1 MPRGLTCPGWNCL
14 QRPRVLSLPNQRFA
28 GYRIRPMTTTI
39 GQALARSRP
48 RKLFAVLA
56 ALAVVAADMAIVR
69 SWESLSGYRWI
80 PPLAA
85 LAALWSIAGGDRAS
99 LGLSFR
105 PAQGWKYWIV
115 ATVAVGAI
123 VAAFSL
129 AVLGIGGFLGWEL
142 PVYRRDP
149 ASLASAL
156 VPMCLAA
163 PVLEELTYRLA
174 VCVPLAALVGPGWT
188 IVASGA
194 VFAAVHFAGGNAGPD
209 NFIAG
214 YILAWAYLKSGSFF
228 LPVLLHALGNLCV
241 LLAQVAAWYL
251 LA

>member
-1 MPRGLTCPGWNCL
+1 
-14 QRPRVLSLPNQRFA
+14 
-28 GYRIRPMTTTI
+28 MTTSI
-39 GQALARSRP
+39 GEAFARSRP
-48 RKLFAVLA
+48 RKILAILA
-56 ALAVVAADMAIVR
+56 AFAAVVADIAIVR
-69 SWESLSGYRWI
+69 SWESLAGFRWI

-85 LAALWSIAGGDRAS
+85 LAALLGLAGGDRAS

-105 PAQGWKYWIV
+105 PARGWKYWLL
-115 ATVAVGAI
+115 ATLAAGALVG
-123 VAAFSL
+123 AFSL
-129 AVLGIGGFLGWEL
+129 AVLGMGSLLGWEL

-163 PVLEELTYRLA
+163 PLLEELTYRLA

-194 VFAAVHFAGGNAGPD
+194 VFAAVHFAGGNPGPD